1 MSNIDNSENSLNF
14 KKVKIQSSDSAEPNL
29 DNDKIYD
36 YSMFKI
42 RTMNSFI
49 IFLNFLTYFFQLFV
63 FYSYDKKYKSNWSC
77 LLIKFGAFQAG
88 QVKNHKEYYRF
99 ITSNFIHSSFA
110 HLCGNTITLI
120 FLGYLTE
127 SEINN
132 KIHYLFLFLISGI
145 EGNFMYY
152 LFNQRNLSIG
162 SSGAIIG
169 FCGHFTFSFLLNY
182 RRMSLERKYF
192 FGIMFLVLFLNLSY
206 GFTAEGENINLPS
219 HFGGVLGGF
228 AYCVI
233 IRFKSYEIRESN
245 ILAKR
250 MFYCSV
256 IFLFVL
262 PLVAIGIVAFK
273 NVPDIA
279 DYICK

>member
-1 MSNIDNSENSLNF
+1 MANIDNSENSLNF

-36 YSMFKI
+36 YSMFKLK
-42 RTMNSFI
+42 TMNSFI
-49 IFLNFLTYFFQLFV
+49 IFLNFLTYFFQLFA

-88 QVKNHKEYYRF
+88 LVKNHKEYYRF

-127 SEINN
+127 SQINN
-132 KIHYLFLFLISGI
+132 KIHYFFLFLISGI

>member
-1 MSNIDNSENSLNF
+1 
-14 KKVKIQSSDSAEPNL
+14 
-29 DNDKIYD
+29 
-36 YSMFKI
+36 
-42 RTMNSFI
+42 
-49 IFLNFLTYFFQLFV
+49 
-63 FYSYDKKYKSNWSC
+63 
-77 LLIKFGAFQAG
+77 
-88 QVKNHKEYYRF
+88 
-99 ITSNFIHSSFA
+99 
-110 HLCGNTITLI
+110 
-120 FLGYLTE
+120 
-127 SEINN
+127 
-132 KIHYLFLFLISGI
+132 
-145 EGNFMYY
+145 
-152 LFNQRNLSIG
+152 
-162 SSGAIIG
+162 
-169 FCGHFTFSFLLNY
+169 
-182 RRMSLERKYF
+182 MSLERKYF